1 MLNTTTLSKKFN
13 TGAFTPGASTTKLG
27 AWYLL
32 SMLCFRS
39 GLIPFSN
46 VLVFILKLFGAK
58 IGRDVRIKPFV
69 HIRYPWRFEMGDH
82 SWLADCYIDNLA
94 PVRLGKNVCVSQGAM
109 LLTGNH
115 DFTKPAF
122 DLITKPI
129 VLEDGVWIGAR
140 SVVCP
145 GVRAR
150 SHAVLTV
157 GSIAT
162 GDLDPYSIYRGNPAY
177 KIKDR
182 TVGEKRNEPR
192 ILDPEILDM
201 SFI

>member
-1 MLNTTTLSKKFN
+1 MRQHIQLRKAFD
-13 TGAFTPGASTTKLG
+13 TGSFKPGATKAKLFL
-27 AWYLL
+27 WYGVNTFF
-32 SMLCFRS
+32 FRS

-46 VLVFILKLFGAK
+46 VLVFILRLFGAK

-145 GVRAR
+145 GVRGR

-162 GDLDPYSIYRGNPAY
+162 RDLDPYSVYRGNPAY

-182 TVGEKRNEPR
+182 TLGEKTNEPR
-192 ILDPEILDM
+192 ILDSEILDI